1 MKQLAEILE
10 LGTGYLEKNHI
21 EEARLKMQLLMCHIL
36 EMRKIDLYVHFEDVL
51 AEDKLSLI
59 REGMKNIARGIPIQ
73 HLIGNT
79 DFMGYILDVS
89 SDVLIPRSE
98 TEELVAKAIGDLEEN
113 GIIPNR
119 ILDIGTGSGCIA
131 IALANKYPNAEVLA
145 LDVSE
150 AALAVAENNAARHGA
165 DNIVFVQMDI
175 LKEFPDGEQFDI
187 VTSNPPYIPV
197 KDYAELDSVV
207 KDHEPKGAL
216 TDGGDGLAFYRRFAE
231 IFDNLLAPD
240 GKFYLEIGFGQ
251 AEKIINI
258 FSVTKFAV
266 NVSNDMLKVPRII
279 SGKWK

>member
-1 MKQLAEILE
+1 
-10 LGTGYLEKNHI
+10 
-21 EEARLKMQLLMCHIL
+21 MQLLMCHIL

-89 SDVLIPRSE
+89 SDVLIPRPE
-98 TEELVAKAIGDLEEN
+98 TEELVAKAIGDLEEH

-216 TDGGDGLAFYRRFAE
+216 TDG
-231 IFDNLLAPD
+231 
-240 GKFYLEIGFGQ
+240 
-251 AEKIINI
+251 
-258 FSVTKFAV
+258 
-266 NVSNDMLKVPRII
+266 
-279 SGKWK
+279 